1 MKTSAFL
8 GLSAL
13 FLVACAG
20 APQRWGSAK
29 PTTAQKPT
37 PTETTVTS
45 AAVSPTNEIAAA
57 CKGAG
62 CVSACERTTDMDAC
76 REAGYALRDGSSP
89 DFARAARMFD
99 KACTKKDRRAC
110 HELGKAFSVG
120 EGIPADANKAVALY
134 GVACDQGLGQACED
148 LSKLHEKGEGVPQ
161 DHHQGRRTA
170 RPRLRCRRL
179 PDVDV
184 QRAQEDGDGEEG
196 QARPEGHRRLEEGVR
211 GERRHRL
218 PRPRPH
224 RLRFGDAQEE
234 VVVAR
239 PTSRPGSTRRGVPF
253 LYALTQ

>member
-29 PTTAQKPT
+29 PTTVQKPT

-148 LSKLHEKGEGVPQ
+148 LSKLHEKGEGVSQ
-161 DHHQGRRTA
+161 DHTKAVELLARGCVAEDFQMWTCNALKKTATEKKDKLAQKVIADWKKACAAKDATACRGLDRT
-170 RPRLRCRRL
+170 
-179 PDVDV
+179 
-184 QRAQEDGDGEEG
+184 
-196 QARPEGHRRLEEGVR
+196 
-211 GERRHRL
+211 
-218 PRPRPH
+218 
-224 RLRFGDAQEE
+224 
-234 VVVAR
+234 
-239 PTSRPGSTRRGVPF
+239 GSASATPKKK
-253 LYALTQ
+253 